1 MEIVAENLLKL
12 MKDMSHMFKSLVNL
26 MQVHK
31 KQKTNLTCLK
41 IDHQPSWNMEHMEV
55 EVLGDEIGGTGSGR
69 AL

>member
-1 MEIVAENLLKL
+1 
-12 MKDMSHMFKSLVNL
+12 MFKSVVNL

-55 EVLGDEIGGTGSGR
+55 EVLGDEIGGTGSAGLYR
-69 AL
+69 SLGFIPIVYLEYICL

>member
-1 MEIVAENLLKL
+1 
-12 MKDMSHMFKSLVNL
+12 

-31 KQKTNLTCLK
+31 KQKTTLTCLK

-55 EVLGDEIGGTGSGR
+55 EVLDDEIGGTGSGR